1 MNLDPGK
8 MCFGLSEDLDRQ
20 SFSTFLRLC
29 GQKELAELLA
39 GRLSGEEILQIVDAF
54 FLLFKKHLNKDEYH
68 RYFLLDPHHQ
78 HKE

>member
-20 SFSTFLRLC
+20 SFSTFLQLC
-29 GQKELAELLA
+29 GREELAELLA
-39 GRLSGEEILQIVDAF
+39 GRMSGEEILQVVDSF
-54 FLLFKKHLNKDEYH
+54 FLLLRKHLDKEEYH
-68 RYFLLDPHHQ
+68 RYFLLDPHHH